1 LPPGRCRPP
10 GTPRI
15 GTPLVNVLRSVAD
28 LRAFVRQARGA
39 GCTVGLVPT
48 MGALHAGHVSLIAA
62 SNERGHGHVT
72 IVSSF
77 VNPRQFGDQGDLA
90 AYPKTEEQDVALA
103 EQAGAQVLFVPAV
116 DEVYPDGFAT
126 EVRVSGDLT
135 ARLEGAHRGA
145 EHFHGVTTVVTKLLN
160 MVQPDVAFFGAKDA
174 QQALVVQR
182 LVTDLNLPVEI
193 SVRPTVREPDGLA
206 MSSRNVR
213 LSPHE
218 RARAAAIP
226 FALSAAADLVSSGER
241 DVATIVAAATTK
253 LRDAHLTAEYLTVVD
268 PGTLRD
274 RTAIDGPS
282 LLVAAVP
289 VGPVRLLDNIVLE
302 PAPLGDAASSQ
313 SPSHQTL
320 ASEG

>member
-1 LPPGRCRPP
+1 VR
-10 GTPRI
+10 
-15 GTPLVNVLRSVAD
+15 VVRSVAE
-28 LRAFVRQARGA
+28 LRDFVRHARGA

-48 MGALHAGHVSLIAA
+48 MGALHAGHLSLIAA

-77 VNPRQFGDQGDLA
+77 VNPRQFGDASDLA
-90 AYPKTEEQDVALA
+90 AYPSTEAADVELA
-103 EQAGAQVLFVPAV
+103 EQAGAQVLFIPPV
-116 DEVYPDGFAT
+116 DEVYPAGFAT

-135 ARLEGAHRGA
+135 SRLEGAHRGA

-193 SVRPTVREPDGLA
+193 CVRPTVREPDGLA

-213 LSPHE
+213 LSAE
-218 RARAAAIP
+218 QRAAATAVP
-226 FALSAAADLVSSGER
+226 SALSAAAAVASSGER
-241 DVATIVAAATTK
+241 DVAAIVAAATEK
-253 LRDAHLTAEYLTVVD
+253 LRDAGLTAEYLTVVD
-268 PGTLRD
+268 PDTLRD
-274 RTAIDGPS
+274 RTVLDDRS

-289 VGPVRLLDNIVLE
+289 VGPVRLLDNLVLE
-302 PAPLGDAASSQ
+302 PSPARVDDSPASV
-313 SPSHQTL
+313 PHRPVVL
-320 ASEG
+320 DGPIEG